1 MSGRIAGL
9 DVMRGIAILLVML
22 RHAFPGVFPGAG
34 VVGVVMFFTLSGYLI
49 TGVLAKELERMGKVD
64 YRRFY
69 LRRARRLLPALVAL
83 VLVFAVVT
91 WVFDP
96 LGDRDRLPLTA
107 AVLLT
112 FTGNLPIGGVSA
124 AAFHGWTLATEEQFY
139 LLWPALLAFTWVR
152 GRVGVSLVATGLAAL
167 TACVATLIWLW
178 PNADNAYALPTSWFV
193 CFVIGATTRLRGS
206 HVPRWAVPVALVAAR
221 QAGPRRGCGQ
231 LRLRHRLRRR
241 VVGRPRGDQHAA
253 RLLVRAQARVRPSRG
268 HARRHRAED
277 ADVAGA
283 EGLRRAPEDP
293 QRRSHAPR
301 PAQARPQVVRDPPRD
316 QLDADPPLAARRHH
330 SQAGHRP
337 HRGHDGALHRR
348 HEGRLRPGP
357 AGHRL
362 PAPGAGSAGVLRRRA
377 APPTCTCRRS
387 PGSTKDCSASGSWR
401 PIRGHTGSS
410 TPRRN

>member
-22 RHAFPGVFPGAG
+22 RHAFPDIFPGAG

-49 TGVLAKELERMGKVD
+49 TGVLAKELERTGKVD

-139 LLWPALLAFTWVR
+139 LLWPALLTFAWVR
-152 GRVGVSLVATGLAAL
+152 GRVGVALVATGLAAL

-193 CFVIGATTRLRGS
+193 CFVIGAATRLRGR
-206 HVPRWAVPVALVAAR
+206 HVPRWAVPVALVALAVLSVVPLR
-221 QAGPRRGCGQ
+221 GHELTYLIGGPAIAGCTAVLLLSWSHWQ
-231 LRLRHRLRRR
+231 NL
-241 VVGRPRGDQHAA
+241 GRFSRPLAMLGTLSYGAY
-253 RLLVRAQARVRPSRG
+253 LWNYPLTLWLRPSLG
-268 HARRHRAED
+268 A
-277 ADVAGA
+277 VAG
-283 EGLRRAPEDP
+283 
-293 QRRSHAPR
+293 
-301 PAQARPQVVRDPPRD
+301 
-316 QLDADPPLAARRHH
+316 PLAAVLTII
-330 SQAGHRP
+330 AA
-337 HRGHDGALHRR
+337 AL
-348 HEGRLRPGP
+348 
-357 AGHRL
+357 
-362 PAPGAGSAGVLRRRA
+362 
-377 APPTCTCRRS
+377 
-387 PGSTKDCSASGSWR
+387 SWR
-401 PIRGHTGSS
+401 YIEEPVMRG
-410 TPRRN
+410 RRPAAEPDRR